1 MIQDSLSAIHEK
13 VHPYFNWEN
22 GALQNFS
29 VKAESAS
36 TVQQI
41 TESFLPPSGVA
52 ISEIQLVSTQYD
64 WITYLLFGL
73 LFGIALIWYFMPERL
88 LSIFNFPSDS
98 SSKRLKDS
106 GYNSPGFLL
115 SFFLF
120 INYLITFSLFIFL
133 VFKPVALVSF
143 KNISDTSLLFYIAA
157 LILIFYLFRLI
168 FIRLNG
174 FLFKT
179 KAISKQQHLIYV
191 NVDNLMG
198 ILLIPTILLVMYST
212 TNVFILLG
220 IFVVL
225 IIHLFRWLQTFILGK
240 SIAGF
245 SVLHL
250 FMYLCTLEII
260 PLLVLI
266 KLLQSG
272 LI

>member
-1 MIQDSLSAIHEK
+1 MLQGFSLKPDSAAI
-13 VHPYFNWEN
+13 
-22 GALQNFS
+22 A
-29 VKAESAS
+29 
-36 TVQQI
+36 QQI
-41 TESFLPPSGVA
+41 TESFLPPSGIA
-52 ISEIQLVSTQYD
+52 ISEAQLVNIQYD
-64 WITYLLFGL
+64 WITYLLIGL
-73 LFGIALIWYFMPERL
+73 SFSIALIWYFIPERL

-120 INYLITFSLFIFL
+120 FNYLITFSLFIFL
-133 VFKPVALVSF
+133 VLKQVAVVSY
-143 KNISDTSLLFYIAA
+143 KNISDYSLLFYIPGF
-157 LILIFYLFRLI
+157 IIIFYLFRLI
-168 FIRLNG
+168 FIRLSG

-179 KAISKQQHLIYV
+179 KIISKQQQLIYV

-198 ILLIPTILLVMYST
+198 IILIPTILLIMYSN
-212 TNVFILLG
+212 TNAFILLG
-220 IFVVL
+220 IFIVL

-245 SVLHL
+245 SLLHL

-266 KLLQSG
+266 KLLKSG